1 MTISSPH
8 TCCPYDNL
16 LHHART
22 LYYQLVQSGVTPT
35 RVTCDPEVLA
45 RYDALSGEPDTQPS
59 QFKGLPIQVSPS
71 GVGCG
76 EWRFWDANGLLGRVV
91 DIT

>member
-1 MTISSPH
+1 MTISGSH

-22 LYYQLVQSGVTPT
+22 LHYRLVQDGITPT
-35 RVTCDPEVLA
+35 HVTCDPEVLA
-45 RYDALSGEPDTQPS
+45 RYDALSGGPDTQPS
-59 QFKGLPIQVSPS
+59 RFKGLPVQVESDAT
-71 GVGCG
+71 VRG
-76 EWRFWDANGLLGRVV
+76 EWRVWDAHGIRGRVV